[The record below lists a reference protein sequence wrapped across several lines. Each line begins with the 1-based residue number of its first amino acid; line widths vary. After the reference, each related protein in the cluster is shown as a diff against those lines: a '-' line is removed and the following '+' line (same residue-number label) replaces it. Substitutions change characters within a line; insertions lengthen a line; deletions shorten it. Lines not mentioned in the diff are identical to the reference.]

1 MQTLPGGAWEA
12 PRSAETGSL
21 EIWASPEAVTKRPG
35 GQADPGPGGPPPG
48 QARAAPPWQGHGSGL
63 CLGCLAPGLVPQR
76 QHREGTTPHPTRS
89 WRGRGRGASQ
99 WRHREGPCEC
109 REKAEAG
116 DQRDPHH
123 PPLSPCE
130 IHGQQAERIA

>member
-76 QHREGTTPHPTRS
+76 QHREGTTPRPP
-89 WRGRGRGASQ
+89 GPGGGGG
-99 WRHREGPCEC
+99 EGP
-109 REKAEAG
+109 ASG
-116 DQRDPHH
+116 GTGRDPVSAGRKQRLETRGTHTIH
-123 PPLSPCE
+123 P
-130 IHGQQAERIA
+130 